1 MQITLS
7 GHHVEITEA
16 LRDIVN
22 NKFEKLERHYD
33 QITSISVTLSVEK
46 LRQKADAILHIAGAD
61 LAANAEH
68 EDMYTAIDQLTD
80 KLDRQLIKHKEKT
93 LARQQGH

>member
-7 GHHVEITEA
+7 GHHVEITDA

-22 NKFEKLERHYD
+22 NKLEKLERHYD
-33 QITSISVTLSVEK
+33 QITSINVTLSVEK
-46 LRQKADAILHIAGAD
+46 LRQKADASLHIAGAD
-61 LAANAEH
+61 LVANAEH
-68 EDMYTAIDQLTD
+68 EDMYTAIDQLID
-80 KLDRQLIKHKEKT
+80 KLDRQLIKQKEKN